1 MKSLLTEN
9 LTQLAA
15 LARNS
20 QGFDTDKVDTDSTYI
35 LVRNDFDV
43 LDMTSGLEDL
53 TEHIF
58 SDSWVK
64 TPNIQGPLV
73 RLRGCATNEA
83 ACTVRRHDASIF
95 SHGRGY
101 RCRNGIRIL
110 WDDDGW

>member
-1 MKSLLTEN
+1 VKSLLTEN

-20 QGFDTDKVDTDSTYI
+20 QGFDIDKVDTDSTYI

-58 SDSWVK
+58 SNSWVK
-64 TPNIQGPLV
+64 APNVQGPLV

-83 ACTVRRHDASIF
+83 ACTIRRHHASIF

-101 RCRNGIRIL
+101 RGRNGIGVL
-110 WDDDGW
+110 GYDDWW